1 MLGRAA
7 REFFHRCHCLCR
19 GDSARQAIAHAW
31 RERLVIPSPSCDH
44 PAYLASELHH
54 SDIKAINSKAA
65 PNAVA
70 PKERTDV
77 SINKGVVSAKLKP
90 LSWNVIV
97 TTPA

>member
-1 MLGRAA
+1 MA
-7 REFFHRCHCLCR
+7 
-19 GDSARQAIAHAW
+19 
-31 RERLVIPSPSCDH
+31 V
-44 PAYLASELHH
+44 ASELHH
-54 SDIKAINSKAA
+54 SDSKAINSKAS

-77 SINKGVVSAKLKP
+77 SIDKGVVSAKLKP